1 MNIKNEIYEK
11 MKRLM
16 KKSLFCFLLLFL
28 VPVACSEKWEAP
40 EGFYLDL
47 TEINAFNVVDKE
59 YHPGH
64 IMSICTLKP
73 EAKKRLDEY
82 TQLLIEN
89 SSTDKSLSICYKG
102 KPLLL
107 ASMWLG
113 KYSWF
118 PEGISVTDS
127 YPDKPEWDFV
137 TLVSNGDHS
146 AYNQLLELLKEKKIP
161 VKHVEHLPE

>member
-1 MNIKNEIYEK
+1 
-11 MKRLM
+11 M
-16 KKSLFCFLLLFL
+16 KKNLFYLLLLFL

-47 TEINAFNVVDKE
+47 TEIRDFNIVDSE
-59 YHPGH
+59 YGPGLV
-64 IMSICTLKP
+64 MNVCTLKP
-73 EAKKRLDEY
+73 EAKQRLDEY
-82 TQLLIEN
+82 TQLLIEK
-89 SSTDKSLSICYKG
+89 SSTDKILSIGYKG

-137 TLVSNGDHS
+137 TLVSN
-146 AYNQLLELLKEKKIP
+146 
-161 VKHVEHLPE
+161 

>member
-1 MNIKNEIYEK
+1 
-11 MKRLM
+11 M
-16 KKSLFCFLLLFL
+16 KKNLFYLLLLFL
-28 VPVACSEKWEAP
+28 VPVACSEKWEVP

-47 TEINAFNVVDKE
+47 TEIRDFNIVDSE
-59 YHPGH
+59 YGPGLV
-64 IMSICTLKP
+64 MNVCTLKP

-113 KYSWF
+113 KYSW
-118 PEGISVTDS
+118 
-127 YPDKPEWDFV
+127 
-137 TLVSNGDHS
+137 
-146 AYNQLLELLKEKKIP
+146 
-161 VKHVEHLPE
+161 